1 MGNNGQADE
10 TRRRRR
16 FAGWILVAG
25 LLVSAL
31 GIIVGC
37 SPATV
42 IGGPQAT
49 ATATETPIPTETPG
63 PTPTPDPVRADDIVY
78 VRRYVFGLSGDLYLI
93 HPTGL
98 APRQITSFTRDQL
111 SVASD
116 YPVWSAD
123 RSKIAYSSEY
133 RDLYNLAVWN
143 LYTIDPQG
151 HGSQQITGLPQP
163 NNGYIPDV
171 LSKIPGVPA
180 VVLSTAPPG
189 APVHGRVLANGQP
202 VAGAVVFSWLGR
214 NYTRTAADGTY
225 TLNDVPPDQ
234 RGWIKAK
241 GEAGSGW
248 DWLTPRLGADN
259 RVPDIAL
266 DPQLDNEEFQF
277 PATDP
282 RGGMWSLLTRHWF
295 EPTTQAV
302 RYETTLAHISPD
314 GNTVLEV
321 ATALNKTMGRPRANP
336 AQPEQVAAVDGTD
349 LVLLTTD
356 LTAPD
361 GKRLITR
368 RVLQRNVLLNAPVAW
383 SPAGDRLYYV
393 QPVNFNQ
400 NTDAGYESLR
410 ELTLA
415 SGAVRE
421 VTFFWPKER
430 ENTGFD
436 LSPDGTQV
444 VYEEYGDLF
453 IRALDAPQS
462 AKPRH
467 ITYFGQ
473 SLHPTWGG
481 R

>member
-1 MGNNGQADE
+1 MNNRQAE
-10 TRRRRR
+10 AAQRTRRL
-16 FAGWILVAG
+16 AGWISVG
-25 LLVSAL
+25 LLLLAAV
-31 GIIVGC
+31 GIIAGC
-37 SPATV
+37 SPAAV
-42 IGGPQAT
+42 IGGPQQT
-49 ATATETPIPTETPG
+49 PTPTTTPIPTETPG

-78 VRRYVFGLSGDLYLI
+78 VRRFVFGLSGDLYLV
-93 HPTGL
+93 HTDGL
-98 APRQITSFTRDQL
+98 APRQISSFTRDQI

-116 YPVWSAD
+116 YPVWNAD
-123 RSKIAYSSEY
+123 HSKISYSSEY

-151 HGSQQITGLPQP
+151 SGSQQVTGLPQP

-171 LSKIPGVPA
+171 KSQIPGVPA
-180 VVLSTAPPG
+180 VVLNTAPPG
-189 APVHGRVLANGQP
+189 APVHGRVLANGRP

-225 TLNDVPPDQ
+225 KLNDVPPDQ

-248 DWLTPRLGADN
+248 DWITPHLNSDN
-259 RVPDIAL
+259 AVPDILL
-266 DPQLDNEEFQF
+266 DPRLDNEEFQF
-277 PATDP
+277 PAYDS
-282 RGGMWSLLTRHWF
+282 RGGMWSLITRHWF
-295 EPTTQAV
+295 EPTTQDV
-302 RYETTLAHISPD
+302 RFETTLVHVSAD
-314 GNTVLEV
+314 GSQVLTV
-321 ATALNKTMGRPRANP
+321 APALSKTMGRLRANP
-336 AQPEQVAAVDGTD
+336 AHPEQVAVVDGTD

-356 LTAPD
+356 LTAPAD
-361 GKRLITR
+361 KRVRER
-368 RVLQRNVLLNAPVAW
+368 RVLQHDLLRNAPVAW
-383 SPAGDRLYYV
+383 SPAGDKLYYV
-393 QPVNFNQ
+393 TPVNFHQ

-410 ELTLA
+410 ELTVA
-415 SGAVRE
+415 TGAVRE

-453 IRALDAPQS
+453 IRPIAAPPA

-467 ITYFGQ
+467 ITYYGQ
-473 SLHPTWGG
+473 SLHPTWSG